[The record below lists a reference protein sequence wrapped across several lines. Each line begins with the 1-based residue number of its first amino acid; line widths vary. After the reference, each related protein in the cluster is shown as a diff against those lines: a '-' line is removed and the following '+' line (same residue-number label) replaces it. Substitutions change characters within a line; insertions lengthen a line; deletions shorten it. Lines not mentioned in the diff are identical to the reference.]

1 MSQSLVYTQQSSLV
15 TFLSLAF
22 LGIKIP
28 SNQSQSS
35 IVLQLVTRLCSEV
48 SIILKQKPFIWSTTP
63 WKPQL
68 LKMQITFLDA
78 ECSETSIRVAR
89 SSWCRVLI
97 CPGISRVLSQ
107 MHFYFFYLI
116 AIKPSISLGM
126 LAVYNWTIAPW
137 RQLPK
142 SFSLVF
148 FLKSEQLMQ
157 TSVWLV
163 NLNKKC
169 ESEVYS
175 GSRLLI
181 LVNVR
186 IASSENFLLR
196 GGNVRAVG
204 KPCIV

>member
-1 MSQSLVYTQQSSLV
+1 MQTGELFRICEQVRTHRTRHFFAKIVKQSCEIHVFFKITKKWPFVSRSLVYTQQSILV

-35 IVLQLVTRLCSEV
+35 IVLPLVTRLCSEV

-97 CPGISRVLSQ
+97 SPGISRVLSQ
-107 MHFYFFYLI
+107 MHFYFF
-116 AIKPSISLGM
+116 ISLLSSPLFLSVCKLCIIGQ
-126 LAVYNWTIAPW
+126 LHHDVNYQNLSVLFSSSNRSNW
-137 RQLPK
+137 
-142 SFSLVF
+142 
-148 FLKSEQLMQ
+148 
-157 TSVWLV
+157 
-163 NLNKKC
+163 C
-169 ESEVYS
+169 
-175 GSRLLI
+175 
-181 LVNVR
+181 
-186 IASSENFLLR
+186 
-196 GGNVRAVG
+196 
-204 KPCIV
+204 KPLFDW

>member
-35 IVLQLVTRLCSEV
+35 IVLPLVTRLCSEV

-97 CPGISRVLSQ
+97 SPGISRVLSQ
-107 MHFYFFYLI
+107 MHFYFF
-116 AIKPSISLGM
+116 ISLLSSPLFLSVCKLYIIGQ
-126 LAVYNWTIAPW
+126 LHHDVNYQNLSVLFSSSNRSNW
-137 RQLPK
+137 
-142 SFSLVF
+142 
-148 FLKSEQLMQ
+148 
-157 TSVWLV
+157 
-163 NLNKKC
+163 C
-169 ESEVYS
+169 
-175 GSRLLI
+175 
-181 LVNVR
+181 
-186 IASSENFLLR
+186 
-196 GGNVRAVG
+196 
-204 KPCIV
+204 KPLFDW